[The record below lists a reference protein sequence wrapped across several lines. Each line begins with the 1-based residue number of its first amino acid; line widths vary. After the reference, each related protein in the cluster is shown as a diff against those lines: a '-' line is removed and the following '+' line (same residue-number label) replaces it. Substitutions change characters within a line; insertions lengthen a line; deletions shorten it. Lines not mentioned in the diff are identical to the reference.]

1 MPHYKNGITAKVG
14 DIVKGIG
21 YNSKHEIIG
30 RVIALTVGNSCNVQ
44 VACITSSSKEWK
56 RNTRL
61 VLRRLLS
68 TVSVRPSRRLD
79 NGSITWRR
87 SIRWHLHKAIYPCRL
102 EVPIVRSLLCAVHC
116 DMFILS
122 WE

>member
-21 YNSKHEIIG
+21 YNIKHEIIG

-56 RNTRL
+56 TEYETR
-61 VLRRLLS
+61 VEA
-68 TVSVRPSRRLD
+68 TVEYGECSAFEKV
-79 NGSITWRR
+79 G
-87 SIRWHLHKAIYPCRL
+87 
-102 EVPIVRSLLCAVHC
+102 
-116 DMFILS
+116 
-122 WE
+122 